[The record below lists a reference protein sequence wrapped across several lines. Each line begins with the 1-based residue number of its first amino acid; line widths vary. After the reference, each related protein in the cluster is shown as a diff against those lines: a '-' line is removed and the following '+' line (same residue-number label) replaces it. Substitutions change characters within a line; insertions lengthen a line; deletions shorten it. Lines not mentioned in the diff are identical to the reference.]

1 MQLENKVA
9 IVTGGSRSIGRA
21 IALAF
26 AREGADVVF
35 CHLDDNE
42 MAQKTAGDI
51 AALGRRVHQASVD
64 LRDLDALAGF
74 MADATARFGVPD
86 ILVNNAGGGIIR
98 PFAELTRDFYDAQI
112 DLNFRAAIFATH
124 AVYPGMIARGS
135 GRILNIASQLGLRG
149 EADMVLYASA
159 KAGIIGFTRSLARDA
174 AQHGVL
180 VNAIA
185 PGPTATERFLR
196 VPQAK
201 QDAVKAKLF
210 VDRLGTPEDV
220 AATALLLA
228 GPGGGFYVGACLSP
242 NGGDVF
248 H

>member
-1 MQLENKVA
+1 MQLDNKVA
-9 IVTGGSRSIGRA
+9 IVTGGSRGIGRA

-26 AREGADVVF
+26 AREGADIVF
-35 CHLDDNE
+35 CHLDDGE

-51 AALGRRVHQASVD
+51 AALGRRVHQTSVD

-124 AVYPGMIARGS
+124 AVYGGMIARGS

>member
-1 MQLENKVA
+1 MQLDNKVA
-9 IVTGGSRSIGRA
+9 IVTGGSRGIGRA

-26 AREGADVVF
+26 AREGADIVF
-35 CHLDDNE
+35 CHLDDGE

-124 AVYPGMIARGS
+124 AVYGGMIARGS

>member
-1 MQLENKVA
+1 MQLAGKTA
-9 IVTGGSRSIGRA
+9 LITGGSRGIGRA
-21 IALAF
+21 IALSF
-26 AREGADVVF
+26 AQEGADIVF
-35 CHLDDNE
+35 CHLGDDE
-42 MAQKTAGDI
+42 MAARTAAGI
-51 AALGRRVHQASVD
+51 AALGRRAHQASVD
-64 LRDLDALAGF
+64 LRDLNALASF
-74 MADATARFGVPD
+74 VADATGRFGVPD

-98 PFAELTRDFYDAQI
+98 PFAEIDRAFYDAQI

-124 AVYPGMIARGS
+124 AVYRGMIGRGS
-135 GRILNIASQLGLRG
+135 GRVINIASQLGLRG
-149 EADMVLYASA
+149 EADMVLYAAA

-185 PGPTATERFLR
+185 PGPIATERFLK

-210 VDRLGTPEDV
+210 VDRLGAPEDV

-228 GPGGGFYVGACLSP
+228 GPGGNFYVGACLSP

>member
-9 IVTGGSRSIGRA
+9 IVTGGSRGIGRA

-26 AREGADVVF
+26 AREGADIVF
-35 CHLDDNE
+35 CHLDDGE

-210 VDRLGTPEDV
+210 VDRLGAPEDV

>member
-1 MQLENKVA
+1 MQLDNKVA
-9 IVTGGSRSIGRA
+9 IVTGGSRGIGRA

-26 AREGADVVF
+26 AREGADIVF
-35 CHLDDNE
+35 CHLDDGE

>member
-1 MQLENKVA
+1 
-9 IVTGGSRSIGRA
+9 
-21 IALAF
+21 
-26 AREGADVVF
+26 
-35 CHLDDNE
+35 

-124 AVYPGMIARGS
+124 AVYGGMIARGS